1 MNIFDLLPDYEKYL
15 LYERGLRPATV
26 TNYLC
31 DLRLYGLQESRPV
44 REITLNDLRAYQRSL
59 AEGGKHPV
67 TIRKKI
73 YGLSTFWEWLKMEGQ
88 VEDILPRLLTLPR
101 KRESPPKFIQPDELI
116 RFAET
121 PDNHPDPYVAQR
133 NSLCWLTMA
142 WLGLRRGELL
152 NLNAKDVHLGLI
164 NTVTIWDSKSID
176 YRSLPLLP
184 KIQMAYQGWVG
195 KIGREQNVFALQMGT
210 RWSKQAFMNAFQN
223 HLIYCNL
230 GGRGITPHTIRHS
243 VATMLL
249 AQGIDIVIISKVLGH
264 KDIQTT
270 MRYLRVVPN
279 QITLALSKHMLNQT

>member
-1 MNIFDLLPDYEKYL
+1 MNIFDLLPDYKNYL

-26 TNYLC
+26 VNYLC
-31 DLRLYGLQESRPV
+31 DLRLYAAQEGRSV
-44 REITLNDLRAYQRSL
+44 GDITLNDLRAYQRGL

-73 YGLSTFWEWLKMEGQ
+73 YGLSTFWEWLKIEGH
-88 VEDILPRLLTLPR
+88 VDDILPRLLTLPR
-101 KRESPPKFIQPDELI
+101 KRDSPPKFIQPDELM

-121 PDNHPDPYVAQR
+121 PDNHPDPRIAQR

-142 WLGLRRGELL
+142 WLGLRRGEIL
-152 NLNAKDVHLGLI
+152 NLNAKDVHLGRI
-164 NTVTIWDSKSID
+164 STITISDGKSVD

-184 KIQMAYQGWVG
+184 KIKASYQTWLSDIG
-195 KIGREQNVFALQMGT
+195 KDQYVFALRQDT

-230 GGRGITPHTIRHS
+230 GGNGITPHTIRHS

-249 AQGIDIVIISKVLGH
+249 AQGIDIVIISKILGH

-270 MRYLRVVPN
+270 MRYVRVVPT
-279 QITLALSKHMLNQT
+279 QITHALGKHLLNQT